1 MAEDRF
7 NFREAEP
14 RWQQRWEQEGI
25 YKVERDPSRPKYYAL
40 AMFPYPSGKL
50 HMGHVRN
57 YTIVDVIARYRR
69 MKGYNVLHPIG
80 FDSFGMPA
88 ENAAIQH
95 GANPAV
101 WTRQNIAEMTEQLKQ
116 LGYSYDWSRA
126 VYTYR
131 EDYYKWTQWLFLQFY
146 KKRLA
151 YKKTAPVNWCPSCQ
165 TVLANEQVEDGRCWR
180 CDSVVTK
187 KDLSQWFFRITQYA
201 DELLADLK
209 QLEGG
214 WPDQVRIMQQNWI
227 GRSEGAR
234 VEFTLEA
241 TGDKIPIFTTRPDT
255 IYGVTFMVVAP
266 EHPIVEKICTSG
278 LVGADRV
285 AAIWAFQEKMKSLN
299 EIARTST
306 EAEKEGLYTG
316 LDVINPFNGEKAQLW
331 IANYV
336 LMEYGTG
343 AVMGVPAHDQR
354 DFEFAQKYG
363 LPIKVVIQNP
373 ERSLRAEE
381 MTEAYV
387 DPGIMVN
394 SGPFD
399 GTPNLEGIAKVAE
412 YAAEKGFGE
421 KTVTYRLRDWLIS
434 RQRAW
439 GAPIPIVYCE
449 KCGTVP
455 VPESDLPVRLP
466 DDLDFTGQGASPLAR
481 HAGFVNTTCPCCG
494 GPAKRE
500 TDTMDTFVCSSW
512 YFLRYTDA
520 SNAEKPWNTE
530 DVDYWM
536 PVDQYVGGIEH
547 AVLHLLYARFFTKVL
562 RDMGLVKVDE
572 PFARLLTQGMVLKD
586 GSKMSKS
593 KGNTVSPE
601 EMMAKYGADAC
612 RLFIMFAAPA
622 ERDLDWS
629 DAGIEGAYRFVNRF
643 YRMVTSALPAYQHA
657 RSLLPVNPAD
667 PDSLMGAL
675 SEKEIAE
682 GLAKAAPNLS
692 AEDRAMRRVIHA
704 TVKRITTDLHERFA
718 FNTAVSGL
726 MEMTNAIYAYREKL
740 QSEDWNTSALVLAEA
755 IQKAV
760 LIIAPFCP
768 HLADELWAKLGH
780 TRSIHLESWPTYDEE
795 VARAETVEI
804 VVQINGRVRDRMEVP
819 AGISAA
825 EMEAAARAS
834 EKVQALVAGKE
845 IVKVIPVPGKLVNI
859 VVKG

>member
-1 MAEDRF
+1 MAEERF
-7 NFREAEP
+7 DFREAEP
-14 RWQQRWEQEGI
+14 RWQRRWEEEGI
-25 YKVERDPSRPKYYAL
+25 YRVDRDPSRPKYYAL

-57 YTIVDVIARYRR
+57 YTIVDVIARFRR

-101 WTRQNIAEMTEQLKQ
+101 WTRENIAEMTAQLKQ

-146 KKRLA
+146 KKGLA

-180 CDSVVTK
+180 CDSLVTK

-201 DELLADLK
+201 DQLLEDLK
-209 QLEGG
+209 LLEGG

-266 EHPIVEKICTSG
+266 EHPVVEKICNSG
-278 LVGADRV
+278 LIPEDRV
-285 AAIWAFQEKMKSLN
+285 AAILAFRDRMKTLS
-299 EIARTST
+299 EIARTSA

-316 LDVINPFNGEKAQLW
+316 LDVINPFNGDKVQLW

-336 LMEYGTG
+336 LMDYGTG

-354 DFEFAQKYG
+354 DFEFARKYG

-373 ERSLRAEE
+373 EGTLKAEE

-387 DPGIMVN
+387 DPGVMVN

-399 GTPNLEGIAKVAE
+399 GTPNLEGIPKVIAYAE
-412 YAAEKGFGE
+412 EQGFGR

-455 VPESDLPVRLP
+455 VPEKDLPVRLP
-466 DDLDFTGQGASPLAR
+466 DDLDFTGEGASPLAR
-481 HAGFVNTTCPCCG
+481 HPGFVNTTCPQCG
-494 GPAKRE
+494 GPARRE

-512 YFLRYTDA
+512 YFLRYTDPTN
-520 SNAEKPWNTE
+520 SERPWNLE
-530 DVDYWM
+530 DADYWM

-547 AVLHLLYARFFTKVL
+547 AVMHLLYARFFTKVL
-562 RDMGLVKVDE
+562 RDLGLVKVDE

-601 EMMAKYGADAC
+601 EMIAKYGADAV
-612 RLFIMFAAPA
+612 RLFIMFAAPP

-643 YRMVTSALPAYQHA
+643 YRMVISALPAYRHA
-657 RSLLPVNPAD
+657 RSLLPVNPSN
-667 PDSLMGAL
+667 PESFMGAL
-675 SEKEIAE
+675 SEAEIAE
-682 GLAKAAPNLS
+682 GLAKAAPNLT
-692 AEDRAMRRVIHA
+692 AEDRELRRVIHA
-704 TVKRITTDLHERFA
+704 TVKRITTDLHDRFA
-718 FNTAVSGL
+718 FNTAISGL
-726 MEMTNAIYAYREKL
+726 MEMTNAIYAYRDKL
-740 QSEDWNTSALVLAEA
+740 NFEENTSALVLAEA
-755 IQKAV
+755 VQKAV

-768 HLADELWAKLGH
+768 HLADELWSKLGH
-780 TRSIHLESWPTYDEE
+780 PHSVHLEAWPAYDEE
-795 VARAETVEI
+795 VAKAETVEI
-804 VVQINGRVRDRMEVP
+804 VVQINGRVRDRMDVP

-825 EMEAAARAS
+825 EMEQVALAS
-834 EKVQALVAGKE
+834 EKVQALIAGKQV
-845 IVKVIPVPGKLVNI
+845 IKVIPVPGKLVNI